1 MRNSIIAVALF
12 LAGIF
17 FSCCASSGE
26 MPPVTFNLSEI
37 KSLDGWGET
46 AKDGDHSFR
55 PALKGKGAWL
65 RVTPWWGDGVRPPDG
80 KRYIIEVSYKD
91 VLSQPAICE
100 SWGALGSYHDRSELH
115 RFGGANDAQW
125 KVADVPVSWDLI
137 RTPLDANLA
146 ELCFKAPAD
155 LPIEKLTV
163 REAKLPEDQA
173 RWESETREWIARA
186 QGEKAKAVKSIPAET
201 PEIPDAWKDKPIVPY
216 VRAYYDYIYP
226 NSAPKAKE
234 VGATVFVRLSRN
246 EFEPGTFGVYAQ
258 EDLSGVTYQVSEL
271 KGPTG
276 KLACEIQC
284 LTAEYAL
291 EPKGK
296 ELGWEPQRLWPAFP
310 AQIKKGNSGWFYFN
324 VKTLGDASLPGNYE
338 GRITIKS
345 GQNTAELPLKVEVLP
360 IKLLTMD
367 EAGLRMGGCTTGLTS
382 VSEMRTLTDHNHN
395 MVNIWF
401 AGIAPGMKLTDG
413 KLELDFRLLD
423 EWMAQAKANGQKT
436 MVWFLGGNPNAYPE
450 TVTIERELYKTL
462 GLPREEYFK
471 KMGSPEQRGKI
482 LPEVATLYTQWIKD
496 VYAHAKEKEWPEIIV
511 TPFDEPAKWSY
522 PDPKVEA
529 NRKFAIGCGPWI
541 RDHFMAACKLIHAAS
556 PDAKVYISMHHN
568 KQVNVHGANCR
579 NGEIFIP
586 DVDVV
591 CTNAIDEDHDLGNKS
606 RKAGKQFWQYGGG
619 GSRRYGFG
627 FYFGAWDS
635 RGSLCWAYN
644 WGKRFDITEGSN
656 WEYAWYSP
664 FETITT
670 PMYEEFREAWD
681 DRRYI
686 ETAKAAAKAAGQD
699 IGPLLD
705 QIRKET
711 LDDRGKGGRD
721 TVNDFWEEGRTAS
734 KMDQWR
740 KMLSDKIIEL
750 TKK

>member
-1 MRNSIIAVALF
+1 MVLVALTLLTSLRAETTTF
-12 LAGIF
+12 TISDIKTLA
-17 FSCCASSGE
+17 A
-26 MPPVTFNLSEI
+26 
-37 KSLDGWGET
+37 DGWGEA
-46 AKDGDHSFR
+46 AKDGDHSYR
-55 PALKGKGAWL
+55 TALKGKAAWL
-65 RVTPWWGDGVRPPDG
+65 RVTPWWGDTVRPADG
-80 KRYIIEVSYKD
+80 KHYIVEVSYKD
-91 VLSQPAICE
+91 VLSSPAICE
-100 SWGALGSYHDRSELH
+100 SYGAIGSYHDRSELH
-115 RFGGANDAQW
+115 RFGGANDGQW
-125 KVADVPVSWDLI
+125 KVANVPVSFDLI
-137 RTPLDANLA
+137 RTPLDAKLA
-146 ELCFKAPAD
+146 ELCFKTPAD

-163 REAKLPEDQA
+163 RDAKLPEDQA
-173 RWESETREWIARA
+173 RWESETREWIAKG
-186 QGEKAKAVKSIPAET
+186 QKEKSATAGKAIPDQTA
-201 PEIPDAWKDKPIVPY
+201 EIPEAFKDKPIVPY

-234 VGATVFVRLSRN
+234 AGGTVYLRMSRN
-246 EFEPGTFGVYAQ
+246 EFEPGAFGVYAQ
-258 EDLSGVTYQVSEL
+258 EDLSNVTYKISEL
-271 KGPTG
+271 KGAAG
-276 KLACEIQC
+276 KLACEVQ
-284 LTAEYAL
+284 LLAAEYAL
-291 EPKGK
+291 EPANKT
-296 ELGWEPQRLWPAFP
+296 LVYQPQRLWPAYP
-310 AQIKKGNSGWFYFN
+310 VQIKKGQSAWFYFN
-324 VKTLGDASLPGNYE
+324 IKTLGDTSLPGMYE
-338 GRITIKS
+338 GRITVTDGKNS
-345 GQNTAELPLKVEVLP
+345 SDLPVKVEVLP

-382 VSEMRTLTDHNHN
+382 VTEMRTLVDHNHN

-401 AGIAPGMKLTDG
+401 AGIAPGMSVKDG
-413 KLELDFRLLD
+413 KLELDFTFLD

-450 TVTIERELYKTL
+450 TVTIERELYKAN
-462 GLPREEYFK
+462 GGARDDYFK
-471 KMGSPEQRGKI
+471 KMGTAEQRGKI
-482 LPEVATLYTQWIKD
+482 LPEVAALYTQWIKQ

-541 RDHFMAACKLIHAAS
+541 RDHFKAACKLIHEAS
-556 PDAKVYISMHHN
+556 PDAKVYISLHHN
-568 KQVNVHGANCR
+568 KDVNVHGYKGR

-586 DVDVV
+586 DVDVL
-591 CTNAIDEDHDLGNKS
+591 CTNAIDEDANLGNKT
-606 RKAGKQFWQYGGG
+606 RQAGKQFWQYGGG
-619 GSRRYGFG
+619 GSKRYGFG

-664 FETITT
+664 FETIST
-670 PMYEEFREAWD
+670 PTYEEFREAWD

-699 IGPLLD
+699 ITPLLEK
-705 QIRKET
+705 IRKET
-711 LDDRGKGGRD
+711 LDDRGQGGRD

-740 KMLSDKIIEL
+740 KQLADKIIEL